1 MGYNSPN
8 CTILAR
14 WKVFGNFVLADKLFA
29 KALQSLEIC
38 VSVNNNLCGKLVSS
52 LEFPITFD
60 KRFKVT
66 SVVKFNP
73 YFNLLRYELD
83 NFTFKLSYWVIL
95 YLNYIKAI

>member
-29 KALQSLEIC
+29 KALQSLETC

-95 YLNYIKAI
+95 YLHYIKAI